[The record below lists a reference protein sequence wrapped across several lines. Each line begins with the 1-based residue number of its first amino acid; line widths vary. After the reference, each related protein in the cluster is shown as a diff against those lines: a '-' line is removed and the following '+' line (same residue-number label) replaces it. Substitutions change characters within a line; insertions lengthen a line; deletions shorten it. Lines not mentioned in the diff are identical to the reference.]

1 MKFLLRTLITAGA
14 LMVVSYV
21 VPGIEITGWVPAV
34 IASVFLI
41 ILNVLVRPVLI
52 VLTLPVTVIT
62 LGLFIFVINASI
74 LLFIASF
81 VDGIHIASFWSA
93 LIGSLLLSLIS
104 TFANKNS

>member
-21 VPGIEITGWVPAV
+21 VPGIEVTGWVPAV

-81 VDGIHIASFWSA
+81 VEGIHIASFWSA

-104 TFANKNS
+104 TFANKHS

>member
-1 MKFLLRTLITAGA
+1 MKFIVRTLITSGA

-21 VPGIEITGWVPAV
+21 VPGIEVTGWVPAV

-81 VDGIHIASFWSA
+81 VEGIHIASFWSA

-104 TFANKNS
+104 TFANKHS

>member
-21 VPGIEITGWVPAV
+21 VPGIEVTGWVPAV

-41 ILNVLVRPVLI
+41 VLNVLVRPVLI

-81 VDGIHIASFWSA
+81 VEGIHIASFWSA